1 MPENFS
7 KNSVRMLD
15 APRDARDTP
24 SSASDQRHQESDP
37 RRRLREPAVNAL
49 PTPRAYDRKC
59 LVAFI
64 LGTPQPIPGL
74 HAIRGTDSVNDSS
87 QAGNIDVEV
96 FGISHQGR
104 VRKNN
109 EDNFTVCNLAD
120 GASSSN
126 STLHSFTL
134 GERGIL
140 LLVADGMGGELAGE
154 VASQLC
160 VTTVP
165 NRLFSNL
172 KTMKKI
178 HPPAGVLLLRE
189 AIEYANGVIHQKAL
203 SSNDFRGMGTTA
215 TACVCWDGRLFIGQV
230 GDSRTYLIR
239 DQKLT
244 QLTRD
249 QTFLNY
255 LMDMGAELP
264 EGDELEKR
272 KSILT
277 QAVGTS
283 ASIEVQVTYAD
294 LRRGDS
300 ILICSDGLHNMVGDH
315 EILEILSGPETLNS
329 KGEQLIELANEHG
342 GKDNITA
349 ILSRFTGPALR
360 APNPDD
366 QVELKKFSEED
377 FPTE

>member
-1 MPENFS
+1 M
-7 KNSVRMLD
+7 
-15 APRDARDTP
+15 
-24 SSASDQRHQESDP
+24 
-37 RRRLREPAVNAL
+37 NAL
-49 PTPRAYDRKC
+49 PTLRAYDRKC

-64 LGTPQPIPGL
+64 LGTPQPIRGL
-74 HAIRGTDSVNDSS
+74 HAIRGTDSVSDSAQS
-87 QAGNIDVEV
+87 GKIDVEV

-160 VTTVP
+160 VTTIP

-189 AIEYANGVIHQKAL
+189 AVEYANGVIHQKAI

-215 TACVCWDGRLFIGQV
+215 TACVCWDSRLFIGQV

-239 DQKLT
+239 DQIIAP
-244 QLTRD
+244 LTRD
-249 QTFLNY
+249 QTFVNY
-255 LMDMGAELP
+255 LMDIGAELP
-264 EGDELEKR
+264 EGEELEKR

-294 LRRGDS
+294 LCRGDS
-300 ILICSDGLHNMVGDH
+300 ILVCSDGLHNMVEDR
-315 EILEILSGPETLNS
+315 EILEIVSGPETLSS

-360 APNPDD
+360 ASNPDD
-366 QVELKKFSEED
+366 AVELKKFTEED